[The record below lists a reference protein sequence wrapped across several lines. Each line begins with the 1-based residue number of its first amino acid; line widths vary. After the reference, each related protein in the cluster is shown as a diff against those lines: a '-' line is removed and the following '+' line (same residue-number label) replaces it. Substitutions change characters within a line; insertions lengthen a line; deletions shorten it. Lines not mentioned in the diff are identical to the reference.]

1 MMKRVWFTL
10 VALSV
15 AVACSGDDEGYT
27 PVELNPGAPKAGVA
41 ESYLQVPIG
50 VPLGAFTARDV
61 NLGLGG
67 ASANQPADRR
77 TSPWAHKFFPS
88 VGATTGIAL
97 DVLWLTN
104 DDRHLVFITADL
116 GAAYDGILHEV
127 TTHLSAK
134 TGIDLTGQV
143 HFSVNHTHSGYAGH
157 HGSMHFA
164 PGFDR
169 FDPRV
174 ANRLVEQMVDVAM
187 LAYNDL
193 EPSKIGLGVIED
205 FDPIGEDLIFKDR
218 REANDH
224 LHDVHGEPT
233 GPGFKDPR
241 AHILRVEN
249 ASGELKALGIH
260 FGIHGTL
267 FNADNL
273 WAHWDAPGAIVH
285 GISAAYDGLPVVFL
299 QGYAGDVKPVGD
311 GSALASAD
319 RLSRIT
325 PPKVRNAIDNIVT
338 SGAPMIF
345 DSANITVPQ
354 SLDVMKVTRRG
365 TKNFRYKDH
374 QFDEDSV
381 PLESPDNVVYDD
393 NGDVIELIDEFVAP
407 TGGGL
412 CEPGAGSLLAALGFG
427 LVGPEA
433 EPYRYCVLV
442 DQFGDLLTDLYE
454 MNHDAI
460 FSQTSNGPSTL
471 EPGMSTTVMAFAK
484 FDGIP
489 MTSFDGDTVH
499 TIQGAKAGFLFVPG
513 EPCTLFGF
521 QAEKYIRDL
530 GYDAGI
536 IVGYSNDHEG
546 YFMTIEDWLAGG
558 YEPGINIW
566 GPLQGEY
573 LLEAALP
580 LAERGLE
587 DIVIRTD
594 DLTVPITTS
603 LEPVGF
609 EAFEETRHAT
619 PNAGQQVT
627 TPLPEEQ
634 FLVLPA
640 GLFRNSFDPL
650 TPPNSVRALDG
661 FYFAA
666 FEGGDISIDNPSV
679 TLEFQGANG
688 FEATS
693 LGDGK
698 IATHNGPGIMLSHTP
713 SPAKTDDLFVER
725 RHFWTLAWQA
735 IGEGVDEKGWA
746 DIQLGTYRFVVEG
759 KTIPSD
765 GNEPVPYR
773 LELPSFELLP
783 GEITV
788 TQADGKLSLSYAEAP
803 LGLRLRSAPGQ
814 PTAAAPLIPGT
825 QITLTCDGTASVN
838 VVVDDNHQIDRP
850 ADAGSCTLTD
860 AFGHQGSF

>member
-1 MMKRVWFTL
+1 MFHKVCVTVLSLGL
-10 VALSV
+10 VLG
-15 AVACSGDDEGYT
+15 CTGEEEGYT
-27 PVELNPGAPKAGVA
+27 PVELTAGSPKAGVA
-41 ESYLQVPIG
+41 ESFLEVPIG
-50 VPLGAFTARDV
+50 VPLGAYTGRDV

-67 ASANQPADRR
+67 ASASQPADRR

-88 VGATTGIAL
+88 VGASTGIAL
-97 DVLWLTN
+97 DVLWLSN

-116 GAAYDGILHEV
+116 GAAFDGILHEV
-127 TTHLSAK
+127 TLHLSAK

-143 HFSVNHTHSGYAGH
+143 HFAVNHTHSGYAGH

-169 FDPRV
+169 FDPRI
-174 ANRLVEQMVDVAM
+174 AHRLVKQMVDVAM
-187 LAYNDL
+187 RAYDDL
-193 EPSKIGLGVIED
+193 EPAKIGLGVIED

-224 LHDVHGEPT
+224 LHDIHGQPT
-233 GPGFKDPR
+233 GAGFKDPR

-249 ASGELKALGIH
+249 SEGTLKALGIH

-311 GSALASAD
+311 GSGLASAD

-325 PPKVRNAIDNIVT
+325 PPKVRRAIDSIVT
-338 SGAPMIF
+338 SGEPMVF

-354 SLDVMKVTRRG
+354 SLEKVEVNRRG
-365 TKNFRYKDH
+365 TKNFRYKQH
-374 QFDEDSV
+374 KFDEDST
-381 PLESPDNVVYDD
+381 PLEAPDNLVYDD

-407 TGGGL
+407 TGAGL

-427 LVGPEA
+427 LIGPEA

-460 FSQTSNGPSTL
+460 FTQTENGPATL

-489 MTSFDGDTVH
+489 MTSIDGDTVN
-499 TIQGAKAGFLFVPG
+499 TIDRAKAGFLFVPG

-521 QAEKYIRDL
+521 RAEKYIRDL

-536 IVGYSNDHEG
+536 IVGYANDHEG

-566 GPLQGEY
+566 GPLQAEY

-580 LAERGLE
+580 MAERGLE
-587 DIVIRTD
+587 DFVIRTD
-594 DLTVPITTS
+594 DLTVPVTTS

-609 EAFEETRHAT
+609 EAFEETRHLT
-619 PNAGQQVT
+619 PNAGKQVV
-627 TPLPEEQ
+627 TPLPDEQ

-640 GLFRNSFDPL
+640 GLSRNTFDPL
-650 TPPNSVRALDG
+650 SPPATVRALDG

-666 FEGGDISIDNPSV
+666 FEGGDVSVDNPRI

-688 FEATS
+688 FEPAN
-693 LGDGK
+693 LGDGRV
-698 IATHNGPGIMLSHTP
+698 ATHNGPGIMLSHTP
-713 SPAKTDDLFVER
+713 SPAKTNDLFIER

-735 IGEGVDEKGWA
+735 IGEGVSESGWA

-759 KTIPSD
+759 KQFTND
-765 GNEPVPYR
+765 GDEPVPYR
-773 LELPSFELLP
+773 IELPSFELIP

-788 TQADGKLSLSYAEAP
+788 TQADGKLSLSYVEAP
-803 LGLRLRSAPGQ
+803 TGLRLRSARGQ

-825 QITLTCDGTASVN
+825 QITLTCDGGTPLN
-838 VVVDDNHQIDRP
+838 VEVDTNHQIDLP
-850 ADAGSCTLTD
+850 ANAGSCTLVD